1 MSNSRIGQITLIREV
16 EEAKTEAQKPDRQ
29 IRKKERI
36 EVGKK
41 EGKSVTNK

>member
-1 MSNSRIGQITLIREV
+1 VNAYLLPLK
-16 EEAKTEAQKPDRQ
+16 AA

-41 EGKSVTNK
+41 INVAVFL